1 MKGRTRIM
9 IVGLVAAVCLVAA
22 GLVMAGKE
30 GAKEEQYLQAAQE
43 IAATI
48 GTDTVLTQEQLIE
61 ELEWFAKA
69 AAPYRGQQVRAAY
82 ESVPLTMWEAENLG
96 PMFEKLTGIKA
107 LIEGIAGDETMRKM
121 RMEAETKQGSYDTIN
136 IDQDMVGF
144 FTYVGGAADLTA
156 FMEEHPELTSPYL
169 DLEDYTSD
177 KISRNALNGH
187 LYILCDYQK
196 PVGTVYRKDWF
207 TDPKEKAAF
216 KQKYGYELKTPMQWF
231 EEGVASGNVKNDWTF
246 EKSVDVA
253 EFFTRPNRNMWGT
266 IVGMKPGWHLAWFFN
281 DCLDQVAGIGS
292 KAAGPPL
299 KTLPP
304 HCRPWSQVYGV
315 KYAEDGKTL
324 LGASVSRGG
333 RLNGPQG
340 IEAFKYLHFDLPKYA
355 PIQKA
360 REKDSVEAYVA
371 FGIDGTYAFNLQ
383 HMAFFPTYNGA
394 DSKIAGKYEV
404 APMPVSEKFFEYG
417 MVRGYWDAEGW
428 AITEGSKKKEAT
440 WLFAQFMTSKSVSVY
455 KNLEGIMPIRY
466 STINSK
472 QMMAHDKEWGGFM
485 SLLQNSDFVDY
496 NAGTDELWPGF
507 PDTNE
512 PVSTAVA
519 EALGEGMNPKQ
530 MADLVARRLDAFL
543 LEKGWI
549 EK

>member
-1 MKGRTRIM
+1 MKRKVRFVV
-9 IVGLVAAVCLVAA
+9 VGLFVTGCLLVG
-22 GLVMAGKE
+22 GLAMASKE
-30 GAKEEQYLQAAQE
+30 EEKEEQYLQAAQE

-48 GTDTVLTQEQLIE
+48 GTDTVLTQDQLIE

-82 ESVPLTMWEAENLG
+82 ESVPLTMWEAENIG

-107 LIEGIAGDETMRKM
+107 AIEGIAGDETMRKM

-144 FTYVGGAADLTA
+144 FTYVGGAADLTEL
-156 FMEEHPELTSPYL
+156 MEEHPELSSPYL
-169 DLEDYTSD
+169 DLDDYTSD
-177 KISRNALNGH
+177 KICRNALNGH
-187 LYILCDYQK
+187 LFILCDYEK

-207 TDPKEKAAF
+207 TDPKEKQAF

-231 EEGVASGNVKNDWTF
+231 EEGVNSGNVKKDWTF
-246 EKSVDVA
+246 QKSLDVA
-253 EFFTRPNRNMWGT
+253 EFFTRSDKNMYGT
-266 IVGMKPGWHLAWFFN
+266 IVGMKPGWHLAWFYN
-281 DCLDQVAGIGS
+281 DVLDQCAGIGS
-292 KAAGPPL
+292 KATGPPL

-315 KYAEDGKTL
+315 KYAEDGKTI

-333 RLNGPQG
+333 RLNSQRG
-340 IEAFKYLHFDLPKYA
+340 IDSFKYLHYDLPKYA

-371 FGIDGTYAFNLQ
+371 FGIDGNYAFNLQ
-383 HMAFFPTYNGA
+383 HMCFFPTYNGA
-394 DSKIAGKYEV
+394 DSKIKGKYEV
-404 APMPVSEKFFEYG
+404 APVPVDERYFEYG

-428 AITEGSKKKEAT
+428 AITEGSKHKEAT

-472 QMMAHDKEWGGFM
+472 QMMAHDKEWGGFI
-485 SLLQNSDFVDY
+485 SLLQKPEFVDY

-519 EALGEGMNPKQ
+519 EALGKGMSPKE
-530 MADLVARRLDAFL
+530 MADLVAKRLDNFL

-549 EK
+549 K